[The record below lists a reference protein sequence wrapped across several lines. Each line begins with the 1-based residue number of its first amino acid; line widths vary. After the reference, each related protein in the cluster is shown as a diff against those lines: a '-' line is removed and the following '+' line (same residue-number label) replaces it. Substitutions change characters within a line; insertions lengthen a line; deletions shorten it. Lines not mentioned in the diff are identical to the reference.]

1 MSRSQSPVSHQL
13 PFQSLPRSMTTLET
27 WTFGITNHLSWPTL
41 VATVHADLGTEAIFV
56 WVPAVIVGMLINYQV
71 KHLAKNL
78 LDVSGGTPNYIAR
91 LWNKQ
96 PIIAS
101 YAAIGYLISWLS
113 VVPLNAVII
122 TDMIK
127 SNLDILGIA
136 CPELIFK
143 LGFTILP
150 FVIAFSGSRAL
161 SILHL
166 LFSLPALLL
175 LLSFCLQ
182 GFGFLAFS
190 PASPGFFPEH
200 WPSISFINWAKWFFF
215 ISYTAYSCE
224 TVSSFVADS
233 RHPQQTLE
241 FLDIAAW
248 LMLPIFICGSWVV
261 IRLSNL
267 GDLGDNTYL
276 TLAVAAVPFWGNFAP
291 ITITFLL
298 AGCCLLGS
306 ATAVSNSPR
315 IIYQLARDKHLAT
328 VFSLVSPRGV
338 FGSALVLSL
347 CLCIIYF
354 LWGDISQIVIVGNV
368 AWFVAFMLMHLG
380 LWRKRNQVDVLWPK
394 LSLVVYIL
402 EAVIL
407 LVTAYAWGWQDF
419 LAGLLAPFFVLA
431 IDAFVRYVPL
441 PVFRSP
447 WWVRLYKSQRRTP
460 VKDSL
465 VIQVGILMFL
475 LCGAVLTGCLFV
487 WLLNT
492 PVNTITKNLIV
503 ILLITVAFVGVAI
516 ACWTSLPQVMALAE
530 ARESAEHLFTIAQ
543 DGILVVDEQGIIRQ
557 ANPATEDFF
566 GFNPSQ
572 LLGHHLKKCLPQLTE
587 YPEEWQNRG
596 EHTLYHHHKIKTLE
610 VSISDRLNQDFQE
623 YVVIVHDITQR
634 KQAEEIL
641 RQSEAQLKQEA
652 QLLATQLVQSEKM
665 SSLGQLVAGVAH
677 EINNPVS
684 FIYGNLTPAN
694 QYIQDLIKLI
704 QLYQQHYPQANP
716 EIQNQIETIDL
727 NFVIA
732 DLPKLLNSMEVGS
745 QRIKDIVLSLR
756 SFSRLDEA
764 EMKAVNIHEGLDS
777 TLMILQSR
785 IKATSERPTIEV
797 IKEYGNLPPVECY
810 AGQLNQVFMNVLANG
825 IDALEESI
833 LKGQKIE
840 KPLILIHTEIT
851 RDEQVIIHIKDNGS
865 GIPENVQKHLFEPF
879 FTTKAVGKGTGLGL
893 SISYQIITEKH
904 GGNLKCISAPDQG
917 TEFVITIP
925 LKPQKL
931 PPK

>member
-1 MSRSQSPVSHQL
+1 
-13 PFQSLPRSMTTLET
+13 MTTLET

-41 VATVHADLGTEAIFV
+41 VATIHADLGTEAIFV
-56 WVPAVIVGMLINYQV
+56 WIPAVIVGMLINYQV
-71 KHLAKNL
+71 KHLGKNL

-96 PIIAS
+96 PIIAR
-101 YAAIGYLISWLS
+101 YAATGYLISWLS
-113 VVPLNAVII
+113 IVPLNAVII

-127 SNLDILGIA
+127 SNLDILGITF
-136 CPELIFK
+136 PELIFK
-143 LGFTILP
+143 LSFTILP

-166 LFSLPALLL
+166 LFSLPVLLL
-175 LLSFCLQ
+175 LLLFCLQ

-200 WPSISFINWAKWFFF
+200 WSSLSFIDWAKWFFF

-233 RHPQQTLE
+233 RHPQQTLG

-248 LMLPIFICGSWVV
+248 LMLPIFIGGSWVV
-261 IRLSNL
+261 IRLSTLEGL
-267 GDLGDNTYL
+267 GENVYL

-306 ATAVSNSPR
+306 TTAVANSPR
-315 IIYQLARDKHLAT
+315 IIYQLARDKHLAQ
-328 VFSLVSPRGV
+328 VFSLVSSRGV
-338 FGSALVLSL
+338 FGSALILSL
-347 CLCIIYF
+347 CLCLIYF

-380 LWRKRNQVDVLWPK
+380 LWKKRYQIDVLWPK
-394 LSLVVYIL
+394 LSLVFFVL

-407 LVTAYAWGWQDF
+407 SVTAYAWGWQDF
-419 LAGLLAPFFVLA
+419 LAGLLAPFVVLV

-447 WWVRLYKSQRRTP
+447 WWIRLYKSQLRTP
-460 VKDSL
+460 VRDSL
-465 VIQVGILMFL
+465 LIQVGILIFL

-487 WLLNT
+487 WLLKVPLT
-492 PVNTITKNLIV
+492 TTSKNLV
-503 ILLITVAFVGVAI
+503 VTLLITVAFVGVAI
-516 ACWTSLPQVMALAE
+516 ACWTSLPQVVALAE

-566 GFNPSQ
+566 GFSPSQ
-572 LLGHHLKKCLPQLTE
+572 LLGHHLEKCLPELTH
-587 YPEEWQNRG
+587 YPETWKNRG
-596 EHTLYHHHKIKTLE
+596 EHTLHHLHHNHKIRTLE
-610 VSISDRLNQDFQE
+610 VSISDRPHQDFQE

-641 RQSEAQLKQEA
+641 RQSEAQLRAEA

-694 QYIQDLIKLI
+694 QYIRDLIKLI

-716 EIQNQIETIDL
+716 EIDHQIASIDL

-732 DLPKLLNSMEVGS
+732 DLPKLLNSMEIGS
-745 QRIKDIVLSLR
+745 ERIKQIVLSLR
-756 SFSRLDEA
+756 NFSRLDEA
-764 EMKAVNIHEGLDS
+764 EMKAVDIHDGIDS

-785 IKATSERPTIEV
+785 IKATSNRPAIEI
-797 IKEYGNLPPVECY
+797 IKEYGDLPPVECY
-810 AGQLNQVFMNVLANG
+810 AGQLNQVFMNILVNG

-833 LKGQKIE
+833 INGQKIN
-840 KPLILIHTEIT
+840 KPQIQIQTEIAQ
-851 RDEQVIIHIKDNGS
+851 DDYVIIGIKDNGY

-879 FTTKAVGKGTGLGL
+879 FTTKSVGKGTGLGL
-893 SISYQIITEKH
+893 SISYKIITEKH
-904 GGNLKCISAPDQG
+904 GGHLKCISHPEVG
-917 TEFVITIP
+917 TEFLITIP
-925 LKPQKL
+925 LKQQKQ
-931 PPK
+931 KAS

>member
-1 MSRSQSPVSHQL
+1 
-13 PFQSLPRSMTTLET
+13 MTTLET

-41 VATVHADLGTEAIFV
+41 VATVHADLGTAAIFV
-56 WVPAVIVGMLINYQV
+56 WVPAIIVGMLINYQV
-71 KHLAKNL
+71 KHLGRNL

-91 LWNKQ
+91 LWNGH
-96 PIIAS
+96 PIIAR

-122 TDMIK
+122 TEMIK
-127 SNLDILGIA
+127 SNLGVLGIT

-143 LGFTILP
+143 LGFTLLP
-150 FVIAFSGSRAL
+150 FVLAFSGSRAL

-182 GFGFLAFS
+182 GLGFLAFS
-190 PASPGFFPEH
+190 PHSPGFFPEH
-200 WPSISFINWAKWFFF
+200 WSSLSFINWAKWFFF

-233 RHPQQTLE
+233 RHPQETLK
-241 FLDIAAW
+241 FLNIATW
-248 LMLPIFICGSWVV
+248 LMPPIFIGGSWVI
-261 IRLSNL
+261 IRLSTL
-267 GDLGDNTYL
+267 SDLGDDAYL
-276 TLAVAAVPFWGNFAP
+276 NLVAAASQFWGNFAP

-315 IIYQLARDKHLAT
+315 IIYQLARDKHLAE
-328 VFSLVSPRGV
+328 VFSLVSSRGV

-347 CLCIIYF
+347 CICIIYF

-380 LWRKRNQVDVLWPK
+380 LWRKRNQADVLWPK
-394 LSLVVYIL
+394 LSLVFYIL

-419 LAGLLAPFFVLA
+419 LAGLLAPFFVLVM
-431 IDAFVRYVPL
+431 DAFVRYLPL
-441 PVFRSP
+441 PIFRSH
-447 WWVRLYKSQRRTP
+447 WWIRQYKSQRRTP

-465 VIQVGILMFL
+465 LIQVGILMFL
-475 LCGAVLTGCLFV
+475 LCGAVLAGCIFV
-487 WLLNT
+487 WLLNA
-492 PVNTITKNLIV
+492 PPNTTTKNLIV

-516 ACWTSLPQVMALAE
+516 ACWTSLPEVIALAE

-543 DGILVVDEQGIIRQ
+543 DAILVVDEQGIIRQ

-572 LLGHHLKKCLPQLTE
+572 LLGYHLKKFLPELTE
-587 YPEEWQNRG
+587 HPEEWQNRG
-596 EHTLYHHHKIKTLE
+596 EHTLHHHHKIRTLE
-610 VSISDRLNQDFQE
+610 VSISDRLHQDFQE

-641 RQSEAQLKQEA
+641 RQSEAQLRAEA

-684 FIYGNLTPAN
+684 FIYGNLSPAN
-694 QYIQDLIKLI
+694 QYIQDLIQLI
-704 QLYQQHYPQANP
+704 QLYQQHYPQP
-716 EIQNQIETIDL
+716 KSEIQKLITAIDL

-732 DLPKLLNSMEVGS
+732 DLPKLLHSMEIGS
-745 QRIKDIVLSLR
+745 ERIREIVLSLR
-756 SFSRLDEA
+756 NFSRLDEA
-764 EMKAVNIHEGLDS
+764 EMKAVNIHDGIDS
-777 TLMILQSR
+777 TLLILQNR
-785 IKATSERPTIEV
+785 IKSTSNRPAIQI
-797 IKEYGNLPPVECY
+797 IKKYGNLPPIECY
-810 AGQLNQVFMNVLANG
+810 AGQLNQVFMNIIANG

-833 LKGQKIE
+833 LNGQKIE
-840 KPLILIHTEIT
+840 QPQIQIHTEIT
-851 RDEQVIIHIKDNGS
+851 TNKEVIIHIKDNGY
-865 GIPENVQKHLFEPF
+865 GIPENIQKRLFEPF

-893 SISYQIITEKH
+893 SISYRIITEKH
-904 GGNLKCISAPDQG
+904 GGNLKCISAPEQG

-925 LKPQKL
+925 LKQQEL
-931 PPK
+931 PPE